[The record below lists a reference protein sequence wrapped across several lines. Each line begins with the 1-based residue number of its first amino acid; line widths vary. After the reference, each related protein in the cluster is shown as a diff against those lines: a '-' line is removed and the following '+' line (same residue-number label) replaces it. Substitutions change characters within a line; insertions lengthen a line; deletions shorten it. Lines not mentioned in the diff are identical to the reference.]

1 MNPEVSPES
10 SDILRIKR
18 LQEEIVRL
26 KTELERTKAAQTP
39 IREASSGAKQKE
51 EQLISLRPLSL
62 DHYLRV
68 KWQLG
73 HGLPDVSKVSA
84 QEILEQLLNDGRRK
98 EGKLRLY
105 GLMSNAFPWEV
116 IIPIREIAEND
127 GVFIGRDENICSVVL
142 PDTGISRRH
151 AQITLE
157 EGNLYITDTGSTN
170 GVRIND
176 VPLTGGLMHSVIEDG
191 DTIALGDTLLR
202 VELLKS

>member
-1 MNPEVSPES
+1 MD
-10 SDILRIKR
+10 SDLPSENSDDLRIKR
-18 LQEEIVRL
+18 LQDEIVRL
-26 KTELERTKAAQTP
+26 KTELERTKAVQTP
-39 IREASSGAKQKE
+39 IRGVFGGTKQKS
-51 EQLISLRPLSL
+51 EQLISLRSLSL

-84 QEILEQLLNDGRRK
+84 QEILEQLMNEGRRK

-105 GLMSNAFPWEV
+105 GLMNNAFPWEV

-127 GVFIGRDENICSVVL
+127 GVFIGRDENLCSIVL

-170 GVRIND
+170 GVRVND
-176 VPLTGGLMHSVIEDG
+176 LPLTGGMMHSPIVDG